1 MCHWDLSGHKPYTI
15 QKRRITLYY
24 FKLKNVNQECETT
37 HFKMESIKQVIHM
50 IKPNMYL
57 ASLDIKDTFY
67 TAPIYEPHIKYLKLV
82 K

>member
-1 MCHWDLSGHKPYTI
+1 ML
-15 QKRRITLYY
+15 
-24 FKLKNVNQECETT
+24 NQECETT